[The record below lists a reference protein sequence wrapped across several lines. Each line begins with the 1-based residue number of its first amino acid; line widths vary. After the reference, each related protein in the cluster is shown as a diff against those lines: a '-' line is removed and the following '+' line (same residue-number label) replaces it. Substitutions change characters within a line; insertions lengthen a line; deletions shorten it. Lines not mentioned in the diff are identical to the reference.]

1 MVRTAFLF
9 VFAGAAVSYQPSAK
23 PGKFTAKNQPLMAE
37 LSPKEARMPENIL
50 IAIAWPYANAE
61 IHVGNITGSHLPG
74 DIVARYHRLK
84 GNNVLMVSGTDSHGT
99 PVTLAADKE
108 GRPVE
113 EVYKKYHD
121 GFLELYQGWGI
132 TYDLFTTTHTEN
144 HFKVSQAIFLALK
157 ENGYLYTDKSMQWF
171 SPSAKRFLPDRY
183 VEGTC
188 YICGFESARS
198 DQCDNCGNVL
208 EPEKLINPRSKEGG
222 ALELRETEHFYLD
235 LSKLE
240 PNVKEYL
247 RARQSYWRD
256 TVIGESLRKIESEGL
271 KPRPI
276 TRDLDWGVDI
286 PVEGWTEAG
295 KRIYVWF
302 EAVIGYL
309 SAPIEWS
316 QLSGNKEAWRD
327 WWVNPSAKQ
336 IHFIGKDNIFFH
348 AAWWP
353 AELMGAGTQ
362 FLIIFDEDEKPL
374 TLPYDVPAN
383 QFMNL
388 EGKKISGS
396 RNWAVWGRDALTRFD
411 PDALRYYL
419 TVNMPENKD
428 SDWDW
433 AEFVARN
440 NNELVATWGNLANRV
455 LSFAYKHWDGHVP
468 EIDVSTLRDADR
480 NLLAAIEN
488 GFNTVGAEYE
498 AIRLRSAIG
507 EALKLATTVNQYL
520 DVNAPWSAVKTDK
533 EGAAKTIYT
542 ALKAIDS
549 LKILFA
555 PVLPFT
561 SQRLHEFFSY
571 ETPLFG
577 EQYTETVKDSLGE
590 HTVLRYRAVERDG
603 HEASPNGGIPPYQ
616 WQPSELKPGQKLNQ
630 PGPLFKKLEDKVIE
644 EERARLG
651 K

>member
-1 MVRTAFLF
+1 
-9 VFAGAAVSYQPSAK
+9 
-23 PGKFTAKNQPLMAE
+23 
-37 LSPKEARMPENIL
+37 MPENIL

-84 GNNVLMVSGTDSHGT
+84 GNKVLMVSGTDSHGT
-99 PVTLAADKE
+99 PVTIKADALGK
-108 GRPVE
+108 PVE
-113 EVYKKYHD
+113 EVYKYYHD
-121 GFLELYQGWGI
+121 TFLEVFQGYGI
-132 TYDLFTTTHTEN
+132 TYDLFTSTHTEN

-157 ENGYLYTDKSMQWF
+157 ENGFMFTQKSLQWY
-171 SPSAKRFLPDRY
+171 SPSAKKFLPDRY

-188 YICGFESARS
+188 YICGYEGARS

-208 EPEKLINPRSKEGG
+208 EPEKLVDPKAKTGDG

-240 PNVKEYL
+240 PDVKQFLKE
-247 RARQSYWRD
+247 RAVHMRD
-256 TVIGESLRKIESEGL
+256 TVLGESLRKIEVEGL

-276 TRDLDWGVDI
+276 TRDLDWGIPV

-309 SAPIEWS
+309 SAAIEWS
-316 QLSGNKEAWRD
+316 RLQDASLSRRAEPFEAGGHGSGSQRRPEPVEGSMGEAWRD
-327 WWVNPSAKQ
+327 WWVNPAARQ
-336 IHFIGKDNIFFH
+336 FYFIGKDNIFFH
-348 AAWWP
+348 TSLWP
-353 AELMGAGTQ
+353 AQLMGAGKQ
-362 FLIIFDEDEKPL
+362 FLQIFDEGDEPL
-374 TLPYDVPAN
+374 TVPFDVPAN

-388 EGKKISGS
+388 EGQKISGS
-396 RNWAVWGRDALTRFD
+396 RNWAVWGRDALSRYD

-419 TVNMPENKD
+419 TVNMPEMKD

-455 LSFAYKHWDGHVP
+455 LSFCYKHWDGHVP
-468 EIDVSTLRDADR
+468 DLEVSDGGTPSLRPADLD
-480 NLLAAIEN
+480 LLATIEN
-488 GFNTVGAEYE
+488 GFDIVGALLDGVK
-498 AIRLRSAIG
+498 LRAALG
-507 EALKLATTVNQYL
+507 ETMKLATAVNQYL
-520 DVNAPWSAVKTDK
+520 DVHAPWKQVKENK
-533 EGAAKTIYT
+533 AEAAKTVYT

-549 LKILFA
+549 LKVLFA
-555 PVLPFT
+555 PFLPFT
-561 SQRLHEFFSY
+561 SEKLHGFFGY
-571 ETPLFG
+571 ERPLFG
-577 EQYTETVKDSLGE
+577 EQYVEEISDSLGT
-590 HTVLRYRAVERDG
+590 HKGLRYRPLSTLSGAVV
-603 HEASPNGGIPPYQ
+603 EA
-616 WQPSELKPGQKLNQ
+616 WKPSELKPGQKLNQ
-630 PGPLFKKLEDKVIE
+630 PAPLFKKLEESVVE

>member
-1 MVRTAFLF
+1 
-9 VFAGAAVSYQPSAK
+9 
-23 PGKFTAKNQPLMAE
+23 
-37 LSPKEARMPENIL
+37 MPENIL
-50 IAIAWPYANAE
+50 IAIAWPYSNAE

-99 PVTLAADKE
+99 PVTIAADKE
-108 GRPVE
+108 GKPVE
-113 EVYKKYHD
+113 EVYKKYHN
-121 GFLELYQGWGI
+121 GFLDLFQGYGI

-157 ENGYLYTDKSMQWF
+157 ENGFLYTDKSMQWY
-171 SPSAKRFLPDRY
+171 SPSTKRFLPDRY

-188 YICGFESARS
+188 YICGFEGARS

-247 RARQSYWRD
+247 QARQSYWRD

-271 KPRPI
+271 KPRSV

-286 PVEGWTEAG
+286 PIKGWTEAG

-316 QLSGNKEAWRD
+316 QLTGQKDAWRD
-327 WWVNPSAKQ
+327 WWVNSDAKQ

-362 FLIIFDEDEKPL
+362 FLRIFDEDEQPL

-396 RNWAVWGRDALTRFD
+396 RNWAVWGRDALTRYD
-411 PDALRYYL
+411 PDAIRYYL

-455 LSFAYKHWDGHVP
+455 LSFCYKNWDGHVP
-468 EIDVSTLRDADR
+468 DVDASTLRETDLS
-480 NLLAAIEN
+480 LLDVIEN
-488 GFNTVGAEYE
+488 GFNIVGRELE
-498 AIRLRSAIG
+498 SVRLRSSIG
-507 EALKLATTVNQYL
+507 EAMKLATVVNQYL
-520 DVNAPWSAVKTDK
+520 DVNAPWSAIKTDLDS
-533 EGAAKTIYT
+533 AAKTIYT

-549 LKILFA
+549 LKVLFA
-555 PVLPFT
+555 PFLPFT
-561 SQRLHEFFSY
+561 SERLHKFFDY

-577 EQYTETVKDSLGE
+577 EQYTEEVNDSLGT
-590 HTVLRYRAVERDG
+590 HKVLRYRATQLGDL
-603 HEASPNGGIPPYQ
+603 PY
-616 WQPSELKPGQKLNQ
+616 WKPSQLKPGQKLNQ
-630 PGPLFKKLEDKVIE
+630 PGPLFKKLEEKVIE